1 MNTNIT
7 RVIPYKGKEL
17 LSPKYDAVF
26 KGLFG
31 RESSKRAL
39 KSLLYEFLDL
49 DIKDENL
56 IYFENNEVATDNYKD
71 KQTLYDLSLSVDE
84 GDGINYVIIE
94 IQLCNKYN
102 TRNRF
107 RKYLLKKANSVAT
120 AENTENTKME
130 KVYLLALLDY
140 KFYNKK
146 NDDYVVYYEGGFH
159 SKYEIEK
166 SDIKAVLIEL
176 PKVKKNK
183 NINSLKEAWLAFFNL
198 EKEEDVDML
207 RHYEI
212 IDNLIDELELI
223 SADEETRLKIEI
235 AQKEEAD
242 FRSAMTGSRE
252 EGMEKGMEKRE
263 REIAKNLKARNYDK
277 FEISEITGLSISE
290 IESL

>member
-207 RHYEI
+207 RQYEI
-212 IDNLIDELELI
+212 LDNLIDELELI
-223 SADEETRLKIEI
+223 SADEETRLRIEI